1 LVIILTFGFDLSFE
15 LCHLKFIIF
24 MTDIIKKAAPK
35 ILAAIQASKSI
46 LLHCHPSPDPDS
58 VGSAL
63 AMKFALESLGK
74 KVTVI
79 RGDSE
84 IPQAFMHFPGAD
96 SIVSKNF
103 FEMDLKEF
111 DLFIIQDSSSLDR
124 VSNLKEMQIPSSLP
138 TIVIDHHI
146 SNTSF
151 GTILNLVD
159 SSYPATALILFD
171 LFKIWKIKI
180 TPEIAANLFIGA
192 YTDTG
197 GFKYGGVTSLV
208 LAAASE
214 LAEAYPLFPE
224 LISKMENSRKPEEI
238 ISLGL
243 ILSNIK
249 TFLEGR
255 LAIASVSSAEL
266 IKHNLNTS
274 DLSTS
279 WASSIL
285 RSVIGW
291 DIDVCCVEVSKGTV
305 KASFRTRDSEKFD
318 LSKLAQALGGGG
330 HKAAAGATLTMP
342 LDKAIEK
349 IVQTAKEIYNL

>member
-1 LVIILTFGFDLSFE
+1 
-15 LCHLKFIIF
+15 
-24 MTDIIKKAAPK
+24 
-35 ILAAIQASKSI
+35 
-46 LLHCHPSPDPDS
+46 
-58 VGSAL
+58 
-63 AMKFALESLGK
+63 MKFALEQMGK
-74 KVTVI
+74 KATVI
-79 RGDSE
+79 RGDSD

-96 SIVSKNF
+96 SIVLKNF
-103 FEMDLKEF
+103 FEVDLKEF
-111 DLFIIQDSSSLDR
+111 DLFIVQDSSSLDR

-146 SNTSF
+146 SNPSF

-171 LFKIWKIKI
+171 LFKIWKVKI
-180 TPEIAANLFIGA
+180 TPEIAADLFIGA

-214 LAEAYPLFPE
+214 LAEVYPLFPN
-224 LISKMENSRKPEEI
+224 LIATMENSRKPDEVM
-238 ISLGL
+238 SLGL
-243 ILSNIK
+243 MLSNTK
-249 TFLEGR
+249 TFLGGR
-255 LAIASVSSAEL
+255 LAIASISMEE
-266 IKHNLNTS
+266 IKSRNMNVG

-279 WASSIL
+279 WASSVL

-291 DIDVCCVEVSKGTV
+291 DIDACCVEISEGTV

-318 LSKLAQALGGGG
+318 LSKLAAALGGGG

-342 LDKAIEK
+342 LPQAIEK
-349 IVQTAKEIYNL
+349 IVQTAKEIYNI